1 MTRRNFLRNTTATAA
16 TAMLARTAATAAA
29 PVAPIP
35 AIDTHIHLYD
45 PTRPQGIPWP
55 PKTDALLY
63 QPHLPETFRPTVA
76 PFRVVGAVVVEAS
89 DWVEDNQWILDLAN
103 TNSEIVGFVGNLR
116 PGAPEFA
123 ANLRRFA
130 ANPIFRG
137 LRLKNSDLKNLGR
150 AAFDADLRR
159 VADAGLAVD
168 VLGGPAI
175 LAPAVQLAQLA
186 PALRIV
192 VDHLPFKEWDGNL
205 SGLRSALADLAA
217 QKNIFVKLSEVVR
230 RVNGQVVED
239 PAFYRPSLDALLE
252 LFGPDRVLYGS
263 NWPVSNRVA
272 PYETVHRVVSDYFA
286 GQARAVAEKYFWKNS
301 FVAYRWQRRGAAAAL
316 VP

>member
-1 MTRRNFLRNTTATAA
+1 MTRRDFLLNATATAA
-16 TAMLARTAATAAA
+16 TAVFARTAATAAA
-29 PVAPIP
+29 PAVPIP
-35 AIDTHIHLYD
+35 AIDTHIHLFD
-45 PTRPQGIPWP
+45 PRRPQGIPWP

-63 QPHLPETFRPTVA
+63 QPHLPENFRATVA
-76 PFRVVGAVVVEAS
+76 PFHVVGTVVVEAS
-89 DWVEDNQWILDLAN
+89 DWVEDNQWILDLAK
-103 TNSEIVGFVGNLR
+103 TNPEIVGMVGNLR
-116 PGAPEFA
+116 PGQPEFA
-123 ANLRRFA
+123 ANLHRFA
-130 ANPIFRG
+130 TDPLFLG
-137 LRLKNSDLKNLGR
+137 LRLKNSDLKNLGQP
-150 AAFDADLRR
+150 AFDGDLRR
-159 VADAGLAVD
+159 VADAGLVVD

-175 LAPAVQLAQLA
+175 LAPAVQLAQRA

-252 LFGPDRVLYGS
+252 LFGPDRVLYAS

-272 PYETVHRVVSDYFA
+272 PYGSVHRVVSDYFA
-286 GQARAVAEKYFWKNS
+286 DQARAVAEKYFWKNS
-301 FVAYRWQRRGAAAAL
+301 FAAYRWQRRGVAAAL